1 MPRRPRHQDRLD
13 IAAGLQTERRAAVV
27 EQVELD
33 IAAATNEL
41 MAPLL
46 GRPAGEFR
54 GQVGQ
59 PPSFQS
65 ALPRGVLASATVS
78 CPILDRV

>member
-1 MPRRPRHQDRLD
+1 MPRRPRHQDRFD
-13 IAAGLQTERRAAVV
+13 IAAGLQTERRGAVV

-41 MAPLL
+41 MAQLL

-54 GQVGQ
+54 GQVGPSLRRFNPRSRAASWRVQ
-59 PPSFQS
+59 P
-65 ALPRGVLASATVS
+65 
-78 CPILDRV
+78 